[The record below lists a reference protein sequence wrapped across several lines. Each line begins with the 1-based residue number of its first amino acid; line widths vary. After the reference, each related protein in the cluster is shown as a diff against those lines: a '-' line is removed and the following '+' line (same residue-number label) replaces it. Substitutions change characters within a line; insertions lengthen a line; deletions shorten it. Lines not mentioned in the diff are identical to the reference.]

1 MYYIGLMSGTSAD
14 AIDAALVK
22 LHGEQL
28 QIIDYRQYPLDA
40 AIRRHLRDV
49 NLSTSIAVIS
59 HLDGLLGEHFG
70 HTVRDLLRA
79 NGIPATQIR
88 AIGSHGQ
95 TILHLPE
102 AAPPRTWQLGD
113 PNIIAERTGVTTVAD
128 FRRADMAVGGQG
140 APLAPAF
147 HAWRLRDPRVN
158 RVVLNIGGI
167 ANITIL
173 PAAPERPARGF
184 DTGPGNTLMDA
195 WTQQCQGRDYD
206 EQGCWAATGS
216 VRQNLLQLL
225 LSDPYFAAPPPKST
239 GRDDFNLHWLAGYR
253 EKTNGDDRDEDIQAT
268 LLELTALSI
277 TDAIATHASATQEVL
292 ICGGGIHNTGLR
304 RRLQALLP
312 GMALTSTADYGID
325 PDAVEAVTFA
335 WLAHQRLENIPAN
348 LPAVTGAQKPVV
360 LGAIYAATQTEKEE
374 PQPQVV

>member
-40 AIRRHLRDV
+40 AMQRDLRDV
-49 NLSTSIAVIS
+49 NLSTSIATIS
-59 HLDGLLGEHFG
+59 QLDGLLGEHFSR
-70 HTVRDLLRA
+70 TVPDLLRA
-79 NGIPATQIR
+79 NDIAAAQVR

-102 AAPPRTWQLGD
+102 AAPPRSWQLGD
-113 PNIIAERTGVTTVAD
+113 PNIIANRTGITTVAD
-128 FRRADMAVGGQG
+128 FRRADLAAGGQG

-147 HAWRLRDPRVN
+147 HAWRLRSPRRH

-173 PAAPERPARGF
+173 PAAPELPVRGF

-195 WTQQCQGRDYD
+195 WIQQCRGCDYD
-206 EQGCWAATGS
+206 EQGHWAASGS
-216 VRQNLLQLL
+216 ARQDLLQLL
-225 LSDPYFAAPPPKST
+225 LADPYFAAPPPKST
-239 GRDDFNLHWLAGYR
+239 GKDDFNLHWLAGYR
-253 EKTNGDDRDEDIQAT
+253 DKTNGDVRDEDLQAT
-268 LLELTALSI
+268 LLELTAVSI
-277 TDAIATHASATQEVL
+277 RDAIATHASATQEVL
-292 ICGGGIHNTGLR
+292 VCGGGIHNTRLR
-304 RRLQALLP
+304 QRLQALLP
-312 GMALTSTADYGID
+312 GMVLTSTADHGID

-360 LGAIYAATQTEKEE
+360 LGAIYAAAQTEKEE

>member
-14 AIDAALVK
+14 AIDAALAD

-40 AIRRHLRDV
+40 AMQQDLRNV
-49 NLSTSIAVIS
+49 TVSTSLATIS
-59 HLDGLLGEHFG
+59 RLDHLLGEQFSRA
-70 HTVRDLLRA
+70 VPDLLRT
-79 NGIPATQIR
+79 NDIPAEQVR

-102 AAPPRTWQLGD
+102 AAPPRTWQIGD
-113 PNIIAERTGVTTVAD
+113 PNIIARRTGITTVAD

-147 HAWRLRDPRVN
+147 HAWRLRDPGVD

-173 PAAPERPARGF
+173 PAAQGMPVRGF

-195 WTQQCQGRDYD
+195 WIQQRRRRDYD
-206 EQGCWAATGS
+206 EQGRWAATGA
-216 VRQNLLQLL
+216 VHQELLQLL
-225 LSDPYFAAPPPKST
+225 LADPYFAAPPPKST
-239 GRDDFNLHWLAGYR
+239 GKDDFNLQWLAGMR
-253 EKTNGDDRDEDIQAT
+253 KKIGADISEEDLQAT
-268 LLELTALSI
+268 LLELTACSI
-277 TDAIATHASATQEVL
+277 RDAITTHAPATQEIL
-292 ICGGGIHNTGLR
+292 ACGGGVHNTGLR
-304 RRLQALLP
+304 RRLQTLFPDA
-312 GMALTSTADYGID
+312 AVISTADYDID

-335 WLAHQRLENIPAN
+335 WLAHQRLEGIPAN
-348 LPAVTGAQKPVV
+348 LPTVTGAQKPVV
-360 LGAIYAATQTEKEE
+360 LGSIYAG
-374 PQPQVV
+374 